1 MEHQKTGPDET
12 LRQRKPKAMV
22 KRIIISLIGLIVLI
36 GGLAGIKYLQ
46 IDRMAVYGDN
56 FMPPPEV
63 VTAATAKN
71 DSWESFLTAVGS
83 LEAVQGV
90 VVTAELKGKVVRIA
104 FEPGT
109 MVKAGDLLVQQDTSV
124 ESAQLRAAEAEVAL
138 AKINFKRSKELV
150 AAKTISQSDFDNA
163 DARFKQAVAQADNI
177 RATIGKKTIRAPFA
191 GRLGIRQVN
200 LGQTLNEGDE
210 IVSLQSLDPIYVNFL
225 LPQQRLA
232 QVHSG
237 LAIRLTT
244 DAFPGQMITGK
255 ITAINPQVDA
265 ETRNIRIQATVANPE
280 ERLRPGMYVNVSVV
294 LPDRIEVLTIP
305 ATSVLYAPYGDS
317 VFVVDKKKNDKNQP
331 SGLVLN
337 QKFVRLGEKRGD
349 YVSVVY
355 GLKQGETVVSTGVF
369 KLRNGQAVVIDNTL
383 SPDFKQ
389 MPKPADA

>member
-1 MEHQKTGPDET
+1 
-12 LRQRKPKAMV
+12 MV
-22 KRIIISLIGLIVLI
+22 KRIIITLIGIIVLI
-36 GGLAGIKYLQ
+36 GGLAGIKGLQ
-46 IDRMAVYGDN
+46 IRRMIAHGDS
-56 FMPPPEV
+56 FVPPPEV
-63 VTAATAKN
+63 VTTAMAKN

-90 VVTAELKGKVVRIA
+90 VVTAELTGKVVHIA
-104 FEPGT
+104 FVPGT

-138 AKINFKRSKELV
+138 AKTNFGRTKKLV
-150 AAKTISQSDFDNA
+150 ANKTVSQSDFDNA
-163 DARFKQAVAQADNI
+163 DAQYKQAVAQADNI
-177 RATIGKKTIRAPFA
+177 RAVIGKKTIRAPFS

-210 IVSLQSLDPIYVNFL
+210 IVSLQSLDLIYVNFL

-232 QVHSG
+232 QVHPG
-237 LAIRLTT
+237 LAIRLTI
-244 DAFPGQMITGK
+244 DAFPAQVISGK

-265 ETRNIRIQATVANPE
+265 ATRNIRIQATVENPAE
-280 ERLRPGMYVNVSVV
+280 LLRPGMYVNISVV
-294 LPDRIEVLTIP
+294 FQDRIEVLAIP

-317 VFVVDKKKNDKNQP
+317 VFVVEEKKNDANES

-349 YVSVVY
+349 YVSIIS

-383 SPDFKQ
+383 SPEFKQ

>member
-1 MEHQKTGPDET
+1 
-12 LRQRKPKAMV
+12 MV
-22 KRIIISLIGLIVLI
+22 KRIIITLIGLIVLI
-36 GGLAGIKYLQ
+36 GGLAGIKGLQ
-46 IDRMAVYGDN
+46 IKRMIAHGDN
-56 FMPPPEV
+56 VVSPPEV
-63 VTAATAKN
+63 VTTAKAKN

-90 VVTAELKGKVVRIA
+90 VVTAELTGKVVHIA

-124 ESAQLRAAEAEVAL
+124 ESAQLRAAEAAMTL
-138 AKINFKRSKELV
+138 AKINFERTKKLV
-150 AAKTISQSDFDNA
+150 ANKTVSQSDLDNA
-163 DARFKQAVAQADNI
+163 DAQFKEAAAQVDNI
-177 RATIGKKTIRAPFA
+177 RAVIGKKTIRAPFA

-210 IVSLQSLDPIYVNFL
+210 IVSLQALDPIYVNFL

-232 QVHSG
+232 QVHPG
-237 LAIRLTT
+237 FAIRLTT
-244 DAFPGQMITGK
+244 DAFPGQVISGK
-255 ITAINPQVDA
+255 ITAINPQVDVD
-265 ETRNIRIQATVANPE
+265 TRNIRIQATVENPA

-305 ATSVLYAPYGDS
+305 ATAVLYAPYGDS
-317 VFVVDKKKNDKNQP
+317 VFVVEEKKNDANEP

-349 YVSVVY
+349 YVSVVS

-369 KLRNGQAVVIDNTL
+369 KLRNGLAVVIDNTL
-383 SPDFKQ
+383 SPEFKQ

>member
-1 MEHQKTGPDET
+1 
-12 LRQRKPKAMV
+12 MV
-22 KRIIISLIGLIVLI
+22 KRIIITLIGLIVLI

-46 IDRMAVYGDN
+46 IERITAYGDN
-56 FMPPPEV
+56 VVPPPEV
-63 VTAATAKN
+63 VTTATAKN

-90 VVTAELKGKVVRIA
+90 AVTAELKGKVVRIA

-109 MVKAGDLLVQQDTSV
+109 MVETGDLLIEQDTSV

-163 DARFKQAVAQADNI
+163 DAKFKQAVAQADNI
-177 RATIGKKTIRAPFA
+177 RAIIGKKTIRAPFA

-232 QVHSG
+232 QVYPG

-244 DAFPGQMITGK
+244 DAFPGQVVSGK
-255 ITAINPQVDA
+255 ITTINPQVDA
-265 ETRNIRIQATVANPE
+265 ATRNIRIQATVANPSE
-280 ERLRPGMYVNVSVV
+280 LLRPGMYVNVSVV
-294 LPDRIEVLTIP
+294 LPDQIEVLTIP

-317 VFVVDKKKNDKNQP
+317 VFVVEKKKNNANEP

-337 QKFVRLGEKRGD
+337 QKFVRLGKKRGD
-349 YVSVVY
+349 YISVVS

>member
-1 MEHQKTGPDET
+1 
-12 LRQRKPKAMV
+12 MV
-22 KRIIISLIGLIVLI
+22 KRIIITLIGIIVLI

-46 IDRMAVYGDN
+46 IEKMSASGKN
-56 FMPPPEV
+56 FMPRPEI
-63 VTAATAKN
+63 VTTAIVKN
-71 DSWESFLTAVGS
+71 DSWDSFLTAVGS

-90 VVTAELKGKVVRIA
+90 VVTAELKGKVVHIA
-104 FEPGT
+104 FEPGS

-138 AKINFKRSKELV
+138 AKINFERTKKLV
-150 AAKTISQSDFDNA
+150 ANKTVSQSDFDNA
-163 DARFKQAVAQADNI
+163 DAQYKQAVAQADNI
-177 RATIGKKTIRAPFA
+177 RAVIGKKTIRAPFA

-244 DAFPGQMITGK
+244 DAFPEQVISGK

-265 ETRNIRIQATVANPE
+265 ATRNIRIQATVENPAE
-280 ERLRPGMYVNVSVV
+280 LLRPGMYVNVSVV
-294 LPDRIEVLTIP
+294 FPDRIEVLTIP

-317 VFVVDKKKNDKNQP
+317 VFVVEKKKNDTNEP

-337 QKFVRLGEKRGD
+337 QKFVRLGESRGD
-349 YVSVVY
+349 YVSVMS

-383 SPDFKQ
+383 SPEFKQ

>member
-1 MEHQKTGPDET
+1 M
-12 LRQRKPKAMV
+12 L
-22 KRIIISLIGLIVLI
+22 KRIIITLIGLIVLI
-36 GGLAGIKYLQ
+36 GGLAGIKGLQ
-46 IDRMAVYGDN
+46 IKRMIAHGDN
-56 FMPPPEV
+56 FVPPSEV
-63 VTAATAKN
+63 VTTAKAKN
-71 DSWESFLTAVGS
+71 DSWESLLTAVAS

-90 VVTAELKGKVVRIA
+90 VVTSELTGKVVHIT

-138 AKINFKRSKELV
+138 AKINFERTKKLV
-150 AAKTISQSDFDNA
+150 ANKTVSQSDFDNV
-163 DARFKQAVAQADNI
+163 DAQLKQAVALADNI
-177 RATIGKKTIRAPFA
+177 RAVIGKKTIRAPFA

-232 QVHSG
+232 QVHPG
-237 LAIRLTT
+237 FAIRLTT
-244 DAFPGQMITGK
+244 DAFPGQVVSGK
-255 ITAINPQVDA
+255 ITAINPQVDVD
-265 ETRNIRIQATVANPE
+265 TRNIRIQATVENPA

-294 LPDRIEVLTIP
+294 LPDRIEALTIP
-305 ATSVLYAPYGDS
+305 ATAVLYAPYGDS
-317 VFVVDKKKNDKNQP
+317 VFVVEEKKNDANEP

-349 YVSVVY
+349 YVSVVS

-383 SPDFKQ
+383 SPEFKQ